1 MRIEDLRP
9 DDEAA
14 IRQVAALLVAG
25 FAEHWPNAWPDTESA
40 LAEVRESFGEGRIS
54 RVALDDDR
62 TMLGWIGGIPTYD
75 GRVWEL
81 HPLVVAS
88 ERQGQGIG
96 RALVDSLEREARA
109 RGGLTIMLGTDD
121 EDDMTTLAGS
131 NLFPNVLEPLAALRN
146 VRRHP
151 FEFYQKLGYVI
162 IGAIPDA
169 NGLGKPDI
177 LMAKSLVR

>member
-9 DDEAA
+9 YDEAA

-25 FAEHWPNAWPDTESA
+25 FADHWPDAWPDTESA

-54 RVALDDDR
+54 RVALDDG
-62 TMLGWIGGIPTYD
+62 TVLGWIGGVPTYD

-81 HPLVVAS
+81 HPLVVAP
-88 ERQGQGIG
+88 ERQGQGVG
-96 RALVDSLEREARA
+96 RALVDSLERAARA
-109 RGGLTIMLGTDD
+109 RGGLTVMLGTDD
-121 EDDMTTLAGS
+121 EDGMTTVAGVD
-131 NLFPNVLEPLAALRN
+131 LFPNVLEHLASIKNL
-146 VRRHP
+146 RRHP

-162 IGAIPDA
+162 VGVVPDA